1 MAQQLNFEILFQVD
15 YDHIIFITLEYVV
28 YEVNFW
34 S

>member
-1 MAQQLNFEILFQVD
+1 MTQQLNFRILFQVG
-15 YDHIIFITLEYVV
+15 YDQIIFITLEYVV